1 MSSAKLLVNGKVMCM
16 REGERT
22 WLWTSAEI
30 KQAFFRATNSLPIKT
45 RYVSRHFRHSY
56 LKAKVKIQG
65 KLNMNI
71 IFEND
76 DIDAVQPKLSKSVY
90 AWRNYSLP
98 KLAHFLRHS
107 VLPDCEHFA
116 YRQWYLS
123 MTQTSLIHFI
133 ENVTICVDKCCAFV
147 CFLLQMSGKI
157 VEFYKYVKW

>member
-30 KQAFFRATNSLPIKT
+30 KPSCFRATNSLPIKT

-98 KLAHFLRHS
+98 KLAHFLRHC
-107 VLPDCEHFA
+107 VLGDRNVRVTCIPETASCN
-116 YRQWYLS
+116 YRAHYTTQWWL
-123 MTQTSLIHFI
+123 M
-133 ENVTICVDKCCAFV
+133 
-147 CFLLQMSGKI
+147 MSWKPGSR
-157 VEFYKYVKW
+157 